1 MVELDLQE
9 NDVEDRSG
17 HWMSCF
23 PESCTSLVS
32 LNIACLDGEV
42 SFSALVRLVKRCPNL
57 RVLKVNHHVPLDKLA
72 TLLRCAPQLAD
83 LGTGAFLTEYRAEL
97 FFKLSNAFEGC
108 KNLNALSGFW
118 SVAPSYLPTI
128 FSVCSRL
135 RSLNISYAAVPSPD
149 LIKLVSQCHNLQRLW
164 VGSCFCQF
172 FFWRCAFCQK
182 IKVICCSVII

>member
-1 MVELDLQE
+1 M
-9 NDVEDRSG
+9 EDRSG

-32 LNIACLDGEV
+32 LNVACLGGEV
-42 SFSALVRLVKRCPNL
+42 SFSALERLVKRCPGL
-57 RVLKVNHHVPLDKLA
+57 RVLKLNYDVPLDKLA
-72 TLLRCAPQLAD
+72 TLLPCAPQLVD

-128 FSVCSRL
+128 FSVCSKL
-135 RSLNISYAAVPSPD
+135 RSLNMSYAAVPSPD

-164 VGSCFCQF
+164 VGRCFCQLF
-172 FFWRCAFCQK
+172 FRALCIVSKDKSHLFLDTDFDRM
-182 IKVICCSVII
+182 